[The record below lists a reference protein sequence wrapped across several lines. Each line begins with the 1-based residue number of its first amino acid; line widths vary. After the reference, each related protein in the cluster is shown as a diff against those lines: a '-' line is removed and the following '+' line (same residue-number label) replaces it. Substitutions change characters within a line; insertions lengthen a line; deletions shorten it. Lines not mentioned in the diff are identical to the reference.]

1 MDAAT
6 QVSWKEVETSQG
18 SVRWDLHKEEGDTG
32 QRKSR
37 TCRQSSG
44 LFVSGPSAS
53 ILTSQLG
60 KSEP

>member
-32 QRKSR
+32 RERAGPAGKVPA
-37 TCRQSSG
+37 C
-44 LFVSGPSAS
+44 LFVSGPS